1 MGIFG
6 GLGGNGFLGEN
17 TEILF
22 FILVF
27 LLLFFNGFG
36 AGYDRNEAPVEE

>member
-1 MGIFG
+1 MGLFGESGFFG
-6 GLGGNGFLGEN
+6 GN

-27 LLLFFNGFG
+27 LLLFFNDSNFG
-36 AGYDRNEAPVEE
+36 VRELPAEQ